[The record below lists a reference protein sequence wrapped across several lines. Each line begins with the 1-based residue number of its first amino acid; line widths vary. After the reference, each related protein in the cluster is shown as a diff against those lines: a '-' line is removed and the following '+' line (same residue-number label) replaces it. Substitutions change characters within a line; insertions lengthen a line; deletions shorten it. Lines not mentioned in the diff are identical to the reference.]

1 MNLQQLATQSGLSIK
16 ATENIVSLL
25 AEGATIPFIA
35 RYRKEM
41 TGGASDTDLR
51 NFYEQYQYLQK
62 FDTRKEEIIHTL
74 SERGVYDELLK
85 KEFERAN
92 TLTDLEDIYQPFK
105 QKRNTRAQV
114 AIEKGLQPL
123 ADTLLK
129 AYDSEV
135 AFYDRAKSFVKNGVQ
150 TVDEAVQGAM
160 DIVAEIYAD
169 NAKERAYVRDQVS
182 RFGSL
187 QVKATKTCND
197 QGNFAQFDQ
206 YQSNVNKIPA
216 HRLLAI
222 FRGVAEKELS
232 IKIDIDHNRYKET
245 ITRFKLPRHAAGV
258 STLLIEAYYD
268 GYKRLLYPSIER
280 EVISTL
286 KEKAET
292 SAIYVF
298 ADNLSHLL
306 MVPPV
311 KAHAVL
317 GVDPGFKTGA
327 KLAVIDEKGMYLAEA
342 VIYPAPPHNKTIEA
356 KKIVNDLVKKYH
368 IDTVAIGNGTASRE
382 LQDFFANYNKDT
394 EQKLRY
400 TVVSEAGASVYS
412 ASEVAEEEYPQLD
425 VTVRGAI
432 SIAQR
437 LQNPMA
443 ALVKIDPKA
452 LGVGQYQHDVDQKK
466 LVQKLSDVTEAAVNS
481 VGVNLNTASAQLLAY
496 VAGLSPRLAKEVVAY
511 RNKVGGFKNIIELK
525 KVKGLGDKAFEQC
538 SGFMRIPE
546 AHDLL
551 DNTGVHPEHY
561 AIARELLTKSNDEL
575 KQIDIVSFAKMHNIG
590 EPTLRDIIK
599 ELQKPGFDP
608 RDELP
613 EVSFSAEAL
622 DIDSLKVG
630 MMVSGVVRNI
640 TDFGVFVDIGLKNDG
655 MIHISKLSTKRVSHP
670 NEVVSLNEQLPQ
682 IKVISIDLERQRV
695 GLSLVG

>member
-1 MNLQQLATQSGLSIK
+1 MNLQQLATQSGLSVK

-25 AEGATIPFIA
+25 SEGATIPFIA

-41 TGGASDTDLR
+41 TGGVSDTELR
-51 NFYEQYQYLQK
+51 NFYEHYQYLQK
-62 FDTRKEEIIHTL
+62 FDTRKEEIINTL
-74 SERGVYDELLK
+74 TERGLYDEALK
-85 KEFERAN
+85 KMLDQAN
-92 TLTDLEDIYQPFK
+92 TLNDLEDIYQPFK

-123 ADTLLK
+123 ADILLK
-129 AYDSEV
+129 AYDSEA
-135 AFYDRAKSFVKNGVQ
+135 AFYDRAKSFVRNDIK

-187 QVKATKTCND
+187 QVKATKTCNA
-197 QGNFAQFDQ
+197 QGNFAQFNQ
-206 YQSNVNKIPA
+206 YQSNVNKTPA

-232 IKIDIDHNRYKET
+232 IKIEIDHERYKET

-258 STLLIEAYYD
+258 SVLLIDAYYG

-280 EVISTL
+280 EVINTL
-286 KEKAET
+286 KEKAES
-292 SAIYVF
+292 SAIHVF

-382 LQDFFANYNKDT
+382 LQDFFADYNKQT
-394 EQKLRY
+394 EHQLRY

-412 ASEVAEEEYPQLD
+412 ASAVAEEEYPHLD

-466 LVQKLSDVTEAAVNS
+466 LVQKLSDVTEAVVNN
-481 VGVNLNTASAQLLAY
+481 VGVNVNTASAQLLAY

-511 RNKVGGFKNIIELK
+511 RNKVGGFKNIAELK

-561 AIARELLTKSNDEL
+561 AIARGLLTKSNDEL
-575 KQIDIVSFAKMHNIG
+575 KQIDIVSFAKMYKIG

-613 EVSFSAEAL
+613 KVSFSAEAL

-682 IKVISIDLERQRV
+682 VKVISIDLERQRV
-695 GLSLVG
+695 GLSLVD

>member
-25 AEGATIPFIA
+25 SEGATIPFIA

-51 NFYEQYQYLQK
+51 NFYEHYQYLQK

-74 SERGVYDELLK
+74 TERGVYDELLK
-85 KEFERAN
+85 KALDQAN
-92 TLTDLEDIYQPFK
+92 TLNDLEDIYQPFK

-123 ADTLLK
+123 ADILFK
-129 AYDSEV
+129 AYDSEA

-150 TVDEAVQGAM
+150 TIDEAVQGAM

-182 RFGSL
+182 RFGTL
-187 QVKATKTCND
+187 QVKTTKTCNA

-232 IKIDIDHNRYKET
+232 IKIEIDHERYKET

-258 STLLIEAYYD
+258 SALLIEAYYD

-280 EVISTL
+280 EVINTL
-286 KEKAET
+286 KEKAQN
-292 SAIYVF
+292 SAIQVF

-356 KKIVNDLVKKYH
+356 KKIVNDLVEKYH

-382 LQDFFANYNKDT
+382 LQDFFADYNKNI
-394 EQKLRY
+394 EHKLRY

-412 ASEVAEEEYPQLD
+412 ASEVAEEEFPHLD

-466 LVQKLSDVTEAAVNS
+466 LVQKLTDVTEAVVNN
-481 VGVNLNTASAQLLAY
+481 VGVNVNTASAQLLSY

-511 RNKVGGFKNIIELK
+511 RNKVGGFKNIAELK

-561 AIARELLTKSNDEL
+561 AIARALLTKSSDEL
-575 KQIDIVSFAKMHNIG
+575 KQIDIVSFAKMYNIG
-590 EPTLRDIIK
+590 EPTLKDIIK

-630 MMVSGVVRNI
+630 MVVSGVVRNI

-655 MIHISKLSTKRVSHP
+655 MIHISKLSTKRVTHP

-682 IKVISIDLERQRV
+682 IKVISIDLDRQRV
-695 GLSLVG
+695 GLSLVE

>member
-16 ATENIVSLL
+16 ATETIVSLL
-25 AEGATIPFIA
+25 TEGATIPFIA

-41 TGGASDTDLR
+41 TGSASDADLR
-51 NFYEQYQYLQK
+51 NFYEHYQYLQK
-62 FDTRKEEIIHTL
+62 FDARKEDIIRTL
-74 SERGVYDELLK
+74 TERDVYDKSLK
-85 KEFERAN
+85 QALDHAD
-92 TLTDLEDIYQPFK
+92 TLNDLEDIYQPFK
-105 QKRNTRAQV
+105 QKRNTRAQT
-114 AIEKGLQPL
+114 AIDKGLQPL
-123 ADTLLK
+123 ADSLIK
-129 AYDSEV
+129 AYDSEA
-135 AFYDRAKSFVKNGVQ
+135 AFDDRAKSFVKNGVQ
-150 TVDEAVQGAM
+150 SVDEAVQGAM
-160 DIVAEIYAD
+160 DIAAEVYAD
-169 NAKERAYVRDQVS
+169 NSKERAYVRDQVS
-182 RFGSL
+182 RFGTL
-187 QVKATKTCND
+187 QVKATKTCNA

-206 YQSNVNKIPA
+206 YQSNVNKVPA

-232 IKIDIDHNRYKET
+232 IKVEIDHERYKET
-245 ITRFKLPRHAAGV
+245 ITRFKLPRHATGV
-258 STLLIEAYYD
+258 SAILIDAYYD
-268 GYKRLLYPSIER
+268 GYKRLLYPAIER
-280 EVISTL
+280 EVINSL

-292 SAIYVF
+292 SAIHVF
-298 ADNLSHLL
+298 AENLIHLL

-311 KAHAVL
+311 KVHAVL

-327 KLAVIDEKGMYLAEA
+327 KLAVIDDKGMYLAEA

-356 KKIVNDLVKKYH
+356 KKIVNDLVRKYH

-382 LQDFFANYNKDT
+382 LQDFFAEYNKET
-394 EQKLRY
+394 AQKLRC

-412 ASEVAEEEYPQLD
+412 ASAVAAEEYPHLD

-466 LVQKLSDVTEAAVNS
+466 LVQKLSDVTEAVVNN

-496 VAGLSPRLAKEVVAY
+496 VAGLSPRLATEVVVY
-511 RNKVGGFKNIIELK
+511 RDKIGGFKRIVELK

-538 SGFMRIPE
+538 SGFMRIPD
-546 AHDLL
+546 ANDLL

-561 AIARELLTKSNDEL
+561 AVARALLTQTDNEL
-575 KQIDIVSFAKMHNIG
+575 KQIDVVSFAKKYNIG
-590 EPTLRDIIK
+590 EPSLRDMIK

-613 EVSFSAEAL
+613 QVSFSAEAL

-630 MMVSGVVRNI
+630 MVVSGVVRNI

-655 MIHISKLSTKRVSHP
+655 MIHISKLSTKRINHP
-670 NEVVSLNEQLPQ
+670 SEVVSLNGQLSQ
-682 IKVISIDLERQRV
+682 IKVVSIDLERQRV
-695 GLSLVG
+695 GLSLIE